1 VAKLVVLVVGLV
13 MFGLVAG
20 LIWYLATR
28 FERAGGRVV
37 ERTWVWRA
45 GESPQPDSGVRVVVE
60 RVTTTEPPE
69 VLETRDVGVV
79 EAGSSDAQERLA
91 DLRALAQDR
100 ARTLNAQARRS

>member
-1 VAKLVVLVVGLV
+1 MAKVVVLVVGLV

-28 FERAGGRVV
+28 FERAGARVL
-37 ERTWVWRA
+37 ERAWVWRA
-45 GESPQPDSGVRVVVE
+45 GESLQPDGGLRVVVE

-69 VLETRDVGVV
+69 VVETRDVGVV
-79 EAGSSDAQERLA
+79 EAGTGDAPDRLA

-100 ARTLNAQARRS
+100 ARTLNAQARRT

>member
-1 VAKLVVLVVGLV
+1 MAKVVVLVVGLV

-28 FERAGGRVV
+28 FERAGARVV
-37 ERTWVWRA
+37 ERSWVWRA
-45 GESPQPDSGVRVVVE
+45 GESLQLDSAVHVVVE
-60 RVTTTEPPE
+60 RVTTNDPAE

-79 EAGSSDAQERLA
+79 EAGSADANERLA

-100 ARTLNAQARRS
+100 ARTLNAQARRT